1 MHSGLSQSCSGYRLF
16 WFSVRLRSQLSEK
29 EADHAEALAS
39 AQAKYSSEIQNLKEI
54 LASSEANNTDLQ
66 KEVRKKKMCSSN
78 LARNETLRLGLT
90 ESVDSAHTIR

>member
-1 MHSGLSQSCSGYRLF
+1 MSRSCCSVYTRL
-16 WFSVRLRSQLSEK
+16 FSVRLRAQLSEK

-66 KEVRKKKMCSSN
+66 KEVRK
-78 LARNETLRLGLT
+78 
-90 ESVDSAHTIR
+90 I